1 MALSEGFV
9 CLVPEGALRSG
20 FGDKGVM
27 RTGFDQMIKAC
38 AVVGERRM
46 KSIKTTLKSERSELD
61 AADYALVNGCIQRLP
76 QVQKRVKKLIPLMD
90 ALLK

>member
-9 CLVPEGALRSG
+9 SWYRREHYEAVLEIRE
-20 FGDKGVM
+20 VM

-76 QVQKRVKKLIPLMD
+76 QIQKRVKKLISLMD